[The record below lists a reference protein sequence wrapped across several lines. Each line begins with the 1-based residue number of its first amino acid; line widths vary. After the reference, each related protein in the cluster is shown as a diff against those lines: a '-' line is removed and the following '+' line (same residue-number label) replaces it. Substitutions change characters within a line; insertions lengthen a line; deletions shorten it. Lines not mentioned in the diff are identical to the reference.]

1 MQSYYGDLGHKYPSS
16 SDSVIIGLCTGLL
29 PSSAVSA
36 SRTVGDL
43 IPIAVQT
50 VVLAL
55 RLGLCV
61 HSVRKLVDT
70 GRSTSSSWSALV
82 SGISES
88 ETLEKIQEF
97 SNQQVYS
104 AAFSIFFFF
113 SREVADNQRPFLLLR
128 SLMLALFPRMG
139 SLLVPLRQ
147 LLTNSSRRACR
158 RITNP

>member
-1 MQSYYGDLGHKYPSS
+1 MQSYYGDLGHKYPSG

-82 SGISES
+82 SGISEN
-88 ETLEKIQEF
+88 ETLEKIHEF
-97 SNQQVYS
+97 SNQQVNS
-104 AAFSIFFFF
+104 VAFRFF

-139 SLLVPLRQ
+139 SL
-147 LLTNSSRRACR
+147 
-158 RITNP
+158 